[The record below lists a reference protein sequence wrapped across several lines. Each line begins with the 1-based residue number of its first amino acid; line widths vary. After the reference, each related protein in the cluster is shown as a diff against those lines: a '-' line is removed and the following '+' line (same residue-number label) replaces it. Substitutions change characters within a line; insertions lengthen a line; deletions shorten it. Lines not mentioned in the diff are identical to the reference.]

1 MVNIDKHISYWRK
14 GADEDFEVATQ
25 LVDSGKIRHGLFF
38 LHLSLEKII
47 KAYICRNTGDIAP
60 RLHNLSVLAEMSGI
74 DFQQEQLDFL
84 AEMNPLNIEGRYPDT
99 WGPLPSRAEA
109 NTLVEQS
116 GEILLWLMNQL
127 KLP

>member
-47 KAYICRNTGDIAP
+47 KAHICLNTGDIAP
-60 RLHNLSVLAEMSGI
+60 KMHNLSVLAEMSGI
-74 DFQQEQLDFL
+74 DFLQEQLDFL

-99 WGPLPSRAEA
+99 WGLLPSRTEA
-109 NTLVEQS
+109 HMLVQKS
-116 GEILLWLMNQL
+116 GEMLLWMMNQL